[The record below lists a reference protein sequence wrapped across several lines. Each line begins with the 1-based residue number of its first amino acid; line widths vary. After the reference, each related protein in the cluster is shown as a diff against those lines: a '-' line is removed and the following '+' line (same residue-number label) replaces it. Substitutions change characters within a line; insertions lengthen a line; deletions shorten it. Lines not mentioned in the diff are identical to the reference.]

1 MIKIA
6 PSILSADFSRLGEQV
21 RLVEQAGADYLHIDV
36 MDGHFVPNLTIGPLV
51 VSALRPISRLV
62 FDVHLMI
69 ERPEYLVEEF
79 VKAGADLITFHAE
92 ASVHS
97 HRLVQTI
104 KEAGVRAGVAL
115 NPATPIESIE
125 YLLEDLDLV
134 LLMTVNP
141 GFAGQ
146 QFIQSVLPKIRR
158 MRELIDQRILD
169 VELQVDGGINL
180 DTVPAVVSAGARV
193 LVAGSAIFRA
203 ADIEASLVQMR
214 REAMESLKGAK
225 TRKGPHRANP

>member
-21 RLVEQAGADYLHIDV
+21 GLVEKAGADYLHIDV

-51 VSALRPISRLV
+51 VSALRPASRLA

-69 ERPEYLVEEF
+69 ERPESLVEEF
-79 VKAGADLITFHAE
+79 ARAGADLITFHAE

-104 KEAGVRAGVAL
+104 REAGVRAGVAL

-125 YLLEDLDLV
+125 YLLGDLDLV

-141 GFAGQ
+141 GFGGQ
-146 QFIQSVLPKIRR
+146 EFIRSVLPKIRR
-158 MRELIDQRILD
+158 MRELIDRQGLD
-169 VELQVDGGINL
+169 LELQVDGGVNL
-180 DTVPAVVSAGARV
+180 DTVSDVVSAGARV
-193 LVAGSAIFRA
+193 LVAGSAIFKAEDVEA
-203 ADIEASLVQMR
+203 AVYQMR
-214 REAMESLKGAK
+214 RKAMDSLQGA
-225 TRKGPHRANP
+225 